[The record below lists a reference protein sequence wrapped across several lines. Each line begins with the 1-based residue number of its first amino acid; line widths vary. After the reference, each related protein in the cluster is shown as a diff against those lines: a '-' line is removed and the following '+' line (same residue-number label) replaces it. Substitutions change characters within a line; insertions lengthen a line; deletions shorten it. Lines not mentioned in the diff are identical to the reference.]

1 MRIIWL
7 FLLVYNLS
15 FAQSLVTIDSDE
27 VSIENFEVEYFI
39 DTTGELK
46 FEDIASM
53 NFKVGKSSDTLG
65 AKVTNT
71 WVKVKLFNTT
81 NKTQNLFLH
90 QDLGYTFLDIRYF
103 EVDNQNNLLT
113 TKELN
118 IYADDVKDYMY
129 GADSIFQFSIKPQEY
144 KTIYINQTTPAYH
157 FYSFS
162 IFNEKNSNNYLVYQ
176 KVDGI
181 LFVGL
186 LLALAIYNLFIY
198 FSSRYKEY
206 LYYSLYLFC
215 ATVWIFYM
223 YGSLAHYFHIY
234 GLIPFKFNFAL
245 MFIPIF
251 LALFVQA
258 VFDTKQYYKTEHK
271 ALNIMNVILLANFI
285 YALID
290 FVQAIQLLSLVL
302 NYTLVVFLWIGISIY
317 RKKNKMIKLFL
328 LAHIFY
334 LIFNIYAILFYL
346 GMVDYSYI
354 AYHGVGIGIILEA
367 LMLSYLLSYKFKVM
381 EDEKKESQLLLLQ
394 KTKMADMGEMIANI
408 AHQWRQPLA
417 TISVSSGILRERKLL
432 DKLSDKNFIDELDHI
447 DSNLLH
453 MSQTVE
459 DFLTYFRPNKIKE
472 DFYVKEAVDKAL
484 LIIGNTLYKSEIK
497 TKIDINESDKI
508 FGLKDEYVQ
517 VLISILSN
525 AIHALATKEEKTIYI
540 KSEKFNDQIVLSIE
554 DNAGGIKEELLPKI
568 FEPYITTKHQSVGT
582 GLGLYISKN
591 IIQNSMGGD
600 ISVKNTKNGA
610 KFTIIT

>member
-1 MRIIWL
+1 MKVIWL
-7 FLLVYNLS
+7 FLLIFSLS

-27 VSIENFEVEYFI
+27 VSLKNFEVEYFI

-46 FEDIASM
+46 FEDTASM
-53 NFKVGKSSDTLG
+53 DFKVGKSSDTLG
-65 AKVTNT
+65 AKVTNI
-71 WVKVKLFNTT
+71 WVKVKLFNASS
-81 NKTQNLFLH
+81 KTHKLFLH

-103 EVDNQNNLLT
+103 EVDSQNNLLNK
-113 TKELN
+113 KELN
-118 IYADDVKDYMY
+118 IYADDVQEHMY

-162 IFNEKNSNNYLVYQ
+162 LFNEKNSNNYLVYQ
-176 KVDGI
+176 KVDGM

-186 LLALAIYNLFIY
+186 LMALAIYNLFIY

-206 LYYSLYLFC
+206 LYYSLYLFF

-258 VFDTKQYYKTEHK
+258 VFDTKQFYKTEHK
-271 ALNIMNVILLANFI
+271 SLNVMIIVLLSNFI
-285 YALID
+285 YGLID
-290 FVQAIQLLSLVL
+290 FVQAVQLLSLVL

-367 LMLSYLLSYKFKVM
+367 LMLSYLLSYKFKVI

-394 KTKMADMGEMIANI
+394 KTKMADMGEMIGNI

-417 TISVSSGILRERKLL
+417 TISVSSGILRERKLQG
-432 DKLSDKNFIDELDHI
+432 KLSDKNFESELDHI
-447 DSNLLH
+447 DSNLMH

-472 DFYVKEAVDKAL
+472 DFSIKEAVDKAL
-484 LIIGNTLYKSEIK
+484 LIIGNTLYKNEIE
-497 TKIDINESDKI
+497 TKVTVNENDKI

-517 VLISILSN
+517 VLISIISN
-525 AIHALATKEEKTIYI
+525 AIHAFKDQDTKII
-540 KSEKFNDQIVLSIE
+540 KIDSQKVDDKVVLTIE
-554 DNAGGIKEELLPKI
+554 DNAGGIKESHLLKI
-568 FEPYITTKHQSVGT
+568 FEPYFTTKHKSVGT

-591 IIQNSMGGD
+591 IITNSMDGD
-600 ISVKNTKNGA
+600 INVHNTNDGA
-610 KFTIIT
+610 KFTIII

>member
-1 MRIIWL
+1 MRYIIW
-7 FLLVYNLS
+7 FLLVFLTIS
-15 FAQSLVTIDSDE
+15 QATVTINSDN
-27 VSIENFEVEYFI
+27 SNITDFEIEYFI
-39 DTTGELK
+39 DTSKKLEFNDISSMK
-46 FEDIASM
+46 F
-53 NFKVGKSSDTLG
+53 KQGKNSDTLG

-71 WVKVKLFNTT
+71 WVKVKLFNASS
-81 NKTQNLFLH
+81 KTQKLFLH

-103 EVDNQNNLLT
+103 EVDNQNNLLN

-129 GADSIFQFSIKPQEY
+129 GADSIYQFSIKPQEY

-157 FYSFS
+157 FYNFS
-162 IFNEKNSNNYLVYQ
+162 IFSEKNSDNYLVYQ
-176 KVDGI
+176 KIDGI

-186 LLALAIYNLFIY
+186 LMALAIYNLFIY

-206 LYYSLYLFC
+206 LYYSLYLFF

-258 VFDTKQYYKTEHK
+258 VFDTKQFYKTEHK
-271 ALNIMNVILLANFI
+271 SLNVMIIVLLSNFV
-285 YALID
+285 YGLID

-417 TISVSSGILRERKLL
+417 TISVSSGILRERKLQG
-432 DKLSDKNFIDELDHI
+432 KLSDKNFELELDHI
-447 DSNLLH
+447 DSNLMH

-472 DFYVKEAVDKAL
+472 DFSIKEAVEKAL
-484 LIIGNTLYKSEIK
+484 LIIGNTLYKNEIE
-497 TKIDINESDKI
+497 TKVTVNENDKI

-517 VLISILSN
+517 VLISIISN
-525 AIHALATKEEKTIYI
+525 AIHAFKDQDTKII
-540 KSEKFNDQIVLSIE
+540 KIDSQKVDDNVILTIE
-554 DNAGGIKEELLPKI
+554 DNAGGIKESHLLKI
-568 FEPYITTKHQSVGT
+568 FEPYFTTKHKSVGT

-591 IIQNSMGGD
+591 IITNSMGGD
-600 ISVKNTKNGA
+600 INVHNTNDGA
-610 KFTIIT
+610 KFTIII